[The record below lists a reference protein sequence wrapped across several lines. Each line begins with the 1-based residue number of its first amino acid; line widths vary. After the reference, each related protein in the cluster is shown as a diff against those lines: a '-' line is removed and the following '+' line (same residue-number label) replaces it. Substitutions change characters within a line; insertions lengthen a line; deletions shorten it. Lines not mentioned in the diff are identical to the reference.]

1 MAQSTPLSLIVLDGV
16 LDTTAFDFASRAF
29 LPFFFVAYIGLAYVF
44 QVASFK
50 RKYGVDPTSDRD
62 PDPVMRLGETYRN
75 VITLVIVLVVLAYAI
90 HPRLVDYLGPIRFME
105 APFVRLAGTVL
116 LLASLV
122 LIRLAQNQMR
132 ASWRVGLDPDNAPT
146 ELITTG
152 LYARSRNPIYLAM
165 TVTAAGLFLY
175 LPNAVTFAIG
185 NLTFVLLQIRT
196 RVEEKHL
203 RAAHGDA
210 YASYHRRTPRWLFTR
225 R

>member
-1 MAQSTPLSLIVLDGV
+1 MGQSTPASLIMLDGMR
-16 LDTTAFDFASRAF
+16 DTTALDLASRAF
-29 LPFFFVAYIGLAYVF
+29 LPLFFVAYIALAYVF
-44 QVASFK
+44 QIASFK
-50 RKYGVDPTSDRD
+50 RRYGVDPTSGSD

-75 VITLVIVLVVLAYAI
+75 VIILVIVLVALAFAI
-90 HPRLVDYLGPIRFME
+90 HPPLMNYLGPIWFLD
-105 APFVRLAGTVL
+105 APFVRLAGASL

-122 LIRLAQNQMR
+122 LIRIAQNQMR
-132 ASWRVGLDPDNAPT
+132 ASWRVGFAPGNAPT

-185 NLTFVLLQIRT
+185 NIAFVLLQIRT
-196 RVEEKHL
+196 RIEEMHL
-203 RAAHGDA
+203 RAVHGDA